1 MPKYKTHNDV
11 SDDESIEWW
20 DGTHLQGY
28 VDTTYDALVAAFGK
42 PTTSDEYKV
51 DWEWLVE
58 FDDGTIA
65 TVYNWKD
72 GPNYCGSEGLKASQI
87 TDWQIGGKEQRSVDL
102 IGQVLSA
109 PTETE
114 ESRHT
119 EWLKQYKLGATDV

>member
-1 MPKYKTHNDV
+1 MNYQTHND
-11 SDDESIEWW
+11 SEIDYI
-20 DGTHLQGY
+20 GTHLQGY

-42 PTTSDEYKV
+42 PTTADEYKV

-87 TDWQIGGKEQRSVDL
+87 TDWHIGGKGVRAITLVGEVLAGQTQSNEERMDEWSKSRQLGSEQ
-102 IGQVLSA
+102 
-109 PTETE
+109 
-114 ESRHT
+114 
-119 EWLKQYKLGATDV
+119 

>member
-1 MPKYKTHNDV
+1 MNYQTHNDGGPI
-11 SDDESIEWW
+11 DYM
-20 DGTHLQGY
+20 GTCLQGY

-42 PTTSDEYKV
+42 PTTADEYKV

-87 TDWQIGGKEQRSVDL
+87 TEWHIGGNSERVMTL
-102 IGQVLSA
+102 VGEVLSCQTQSMA
-109 PTETE
+109 ALKA
-114 ESRHT
+114 
-119 EWLKQYKLGATDV
+119 EWSKKMGGEG